1 MWRTEIMMWYT
12 NVRIFHNAFF
22 FFKENSEEMTRTEKN
37 DRFKRQKTETY
48 IRILALS
55 SSEDWHL
62 LVFTIY
68 SSDILL
74 CILCLYVYCVYK
86 GRIPWHQII
95 VKGLVPESCPT
106 LCDPMDRSLPAS
118 SVHGVFQVRI
128 LEWAAIPFSRGSSQP
143 RDGTWVFRIVGRRF
157 TIWATREAH
166 LG

>member
-1 MWRTEIMMWYT
+1 ML
-12 NVRIFHNAFF
+12 FF

-118 SVHGVFQVRI
+118 SVHGVFQVII
-128 LEWAAIPFSRGSSQP
+128 LEWAEKKIKKRKKK
-143 RDGTWVFRIVGRRF
+143 RKKKKDILLCILYTLL
-157 TIWATREAH
+157 H
-166 LG
+166 LMHT